1 MGSGGSSSSSLH
13 AKTFAV
19 DHAHVFVGS
28 FNFDQRSVHLNT
40 EMGVVIESPPL
51 AHQVYNLL
59 ADEHNAGIYRLRL
72 AADGETIEWGSMG
85 ADGKMH
91 FTTEE
96 PDNTWT
102 LKMQQM
108 LLEPLVAEELL

>member
-51 AHQVYNLL
+51 AQRMGAAFETNIPAAAYEV
-59 ADEHNAGIYRLRL
+59 RLSEQGKLVWIQRSGAQNTTHTTEPDTTAFGRGL
-72 AADGETIEWGSMG
+72 VNVLSVLPIEW
-85 ADGKMH
+85 
-91 FTTEE
+91 
-96 PDNTWT
+96 
-102 LKMQQM
+102 
-108 LLEPLVAEELL
+108 LL